1 MADSIL
7 DTVNAAYESLEEP
20 AAPPAPQTEAPAE
33 QPVVET
39 DEQKAERA
47 RDEAGR
53 FAKQP
58 KETKE
63 PKRETLKLTPKAGSK
78 APPAPEAS
86 SPGAAPSPTSPAAQP
101 VAPLELETDKD
112 GKILPKLTAPPEWM
126 GLPKIK
132 FEQMPRAVREEII
145 RHEAVRKAATE
156 DLLPVK
162 ELLDVNKEFLVNQAG
177 SVPAAFTQLM
187 QFARMS
193 VDNPVQLAEHILR
206 ARGIDPRQAFAGQ
219 PQAPQQA
226 QPADLQS
233 LVAQLVEQR
242 LQPFQA
248 QAEQQQTQQLQST
261 IDQFGADPK
270 HPFFN
275 DVRVHMGQLI
285 SAGAAKSMDEAY
297 EQATWANPAIRAH
310 LLETQREATEKANAA
325 QVQKAQQ
332 ARRASVNGSPLEGA
346 TPPNGRS
353 KGSIR
358 DTVRD
363 NWDELASG

>member
-1 MADSIL
+1 MAESESVLDS
-7 DTVNAAYESLEEP
+7 VNAAYESLGTTEAP
-20 AAPPAPQTEAPAE
+20 AAPEVTEAPAE
-33 QPVVET
+33 PAVET

-58 KETKE
+58 KDEKS
-63 PKRETLKLTPKAGSK
+63 RETLKLKAK
-78 APPAPEAS
+78 PPAPDPPS
-86 SPGAAPSPTSPAAQP
+86 NVSPGAIPPTVSAQP
-101 VAPLELETDKD
+101 VAPAVEKIPAPQEWSGLAKVKWDKLPVAVQQEIVQHETARM
-112 GKILPKLTAPPEWM
+112 TAT
-126 GLPKIK
+126 
-132 FEQMPRAVREEII
+132 Q
-145 RHEAVRKAATE
+145 
-156 DLLPVK
+156 DLMPVK
-162 ELLDVNKEFLVNQAG
+162 ELLDVNREFLVNQAG

-206 ARGIDPRQAFAGQ
+206 ARGIDPRQAFSGQ

-226 QPADLQS
+226 QAPDLQS
-233 LVAQLVEQR
+233 YVAQLVQQG
-242 LQPFQA
+242 LQPILA
-248 QAEQQQTQQLQST
+248 QSEQQQTQQLKTT

-310 LLETQREATEKANAA
+310 LLDEQREATEKANAA
-325 QVQKAQQ
+325 QVQR
-332 ARRASVNGSPLEGA
+332 ARAATRTSVTGSPLNGA
-346 TPPNGRS
+346 LPAGGGP
-353 KGSIR
+353 KGN
-358 DTVRD
+358 VRD
-363 NWDELASG
+363 VVAQLYDDLSGS